1 LRPPA
6 PLSPISRFRFAA
18 NCFLR
23 DIHARNKTYEWR
35 SVLLLREDRKAYI
48 EGFKLKELGQASLE
62 DLAKVELLERSLGY
76 DHLRWF
82 RAIARRE
89 LYAEQLKRSYSKSSE
104 PAQPA
109 GWFGWFWAGGRQLE
123 EEELEIQED
132 EIKALYEAIDYNDSL
147 QSETS
152 LPPTAK
158 LFGINFELGSGSVS
172 VSQDKPLM
180 QLQFFALFAS
190 ILKRPKSLRCE
201 VELVDLSLIESLVT
215 DSLMPTL
222 LRAKSPSTKDADEE
236 PVFSVVFDQLPV
248 NPDAE
253 YEVRLKM
260 RPLEVCVSH
269 QAFALLQNFFVKG
282 DNKEAFSSFS
292 AATQSQLQ
300 ELASKTRIGLE
311 QAITRHKAVDW
322 FVDVEAPIV
331 TIPLDCC
338 DKDLFLFVL
347 DLGRL
352 SVRSQLVTKRQRI
365 ELKAKLTEDLTR
377 INIGLYD
384 RLDIQLNQAKVRY

>member
-1 LRPPA
+1 MG
-6 PLSPISRFRFAA
+6 IQ
-18 NCFLR
+18 
-23 DIHARNKTYEWR
+23 E
-35 SVLLLREDRKAYI
+35 
-48 EGFKLKELGQASLE
+48 E
-62 DLAKVELLERSLGY
+62 DL
-76 DHLRWF
+76 
-82 RAIARRE
+82 
-89 LYAEQLKRSYSKSSE
+89 
-104 PAQPA
+104 
-109 GWFGWFWAGGRQLE
+109 
-123 EEELEIQED
+123 
-132 EIKALYEAIDYNDSL
+132 KALYETIDYNEAL
-147 QSETS
+147 QPETS
-152 LPPTAK
+152 LPSTAK
-158 LFGINFELGSGSVS
+158 LFGINFELGSGSVT
-172 VSQDKPLM
+172 VSKDKPLM

-201 VELVDLSLIESLVT
+201 IELNDLSLIESLVK

-222 LRAKSPSTKDADEE
+222 LRAKSSSTKDADEK

-269 QAFALLQNFFVKG
+269 QAFVLLQNFFVRS
-282 DNKEAFSSFS
+282 DKEAFRSFS
-292 AATQSQLQ
+292 VATQSQLQ

-311 QAITRHKAVDW
+311 QAIARHKAVDW

-352 SVRSQLVTKRQRI
+352 SVKSQLVTKKQRV

-377 INIGLYD
+377 LSTGLYD
-384 RLDIQLNQAKVRY
+384 RLDIQLNQAKVHVVVLILSFTLVSSFGHLHLIVSRMANSRR

>member
-1 LRPPA
+1 MDG
-6 PLSPISRFRFAA
+6 FGQVG
-18 NCFLR
+18 N
-23 DIHARNKTYEWR
+23 NWR
-35 SVLLLREDRKAYI
+35 G
-48 EGFKLKELGQASLE
+48 EG
-62 DLAKVELLERSLGY
+62 
-76 DHLRWF
+76 
-82 RAIARRE
+82 
-89 LYAEQLKRSYSKSSE
+89 
-104 PAQPA
+104 
-109 GWFGWFWAGGRQLE
+109 
-123 EEELEIQED
+123 LEIQEED
-132 EIKALYEAIDYNDSL
+132 VKALYETIDYNDSL

-152 LPPTAK
+152 LPSTAK
-158 LFGINFELGSGSVS
+158 LFGINFELGSGSVT
-172 VSQDKPLM
+172 VSHDKPLM

-201 VELVDLSLIESLVT
+201 VELDDLSLTESLVK

-222 LRAKSPSTKDADEE
+222 LKAKSSSTKDADEK

-269 QAFALLQNFFVKG
+269 QAFAQLQSFFIRG

-311 QAITRHKAVDW
+311 QAITKHKAVDW

-352 SVRSQLVTKRQRI
+352 SVRRVNLSQSNKGLNSRQNSPRI
-365 ELKAKLTEDLTR
+365 SLGSISVYMIVLMF
-377 INIGLYD
+377 N
-384 RLDIQLNQAKVRY
+384 